1 MDLTPSWVTG
11 ANAPGCGF
19 PLDNLPC
26 AVAVIGGRAEP
37 VMGLGDRLI
46 RLRVLDEAGLL
57 PPSLAGRF
65 DAPVWN
71 RVMAAG
77 PAAWQALR
85 DRLVTLFAE
94 SGDEDLRGRPE
105 LAEAALIPMAGVGFA
120 LPVAVAEF
128 TDFYAGRHHAMN
140 VGTMLRGTNA
150 ALPPQWDWMPI
161 GYNGRA
167 SSVVVSGTPICRPR
181 GQILPEGAEA
191 PILAPSRR
199 VDFELELGA
208 VIGQGCEGPV
218 SVAEAEEMIF
228 GYTLLN
234 DWSARD
240 IQAWEY
246 RPLGPFL
253 SKSTATSIGP
263 WIVMAAALAPFRTAG
278 PEPVHTPLA
287 HLAEPHAMKLD
298 IALEAALA
306 PEAGE
311 PTTLTRTNA
320 AELSWSFPQQIA
332 HHASAGCPLR
342 VGDLIGSGTIS
353 GAATG
358 SRGSMLELSWGGR
371 KPVRLADGRERHF
384 LEDGD
389 EVILTGHARRG
400 TLTIGFGQCR
410 GRLLPARPERDAT
423 SRTG

>member
-1 MDLTPSWVTG
+1 MEPTPSWVTA
-11 ANAPGCGF
+11 ANAPGAEF

-26 AVAVIGGRAEP
+26 AVTVIEGRAEP

-46 RLRVLDEAGLL
+46 RLRVLDGAGLL
-57 PPSLAGRF
+57 PPALRGRF

-77 PAAWQALR
+77 PSAWHALR
-85 DRLVTLFAE
+85 ARLTALLAE
-94 SGDEDLRGRPE
+94 GGEDALRARPDI
-105 LAEAALIPMAGVGFA
+105 AEAALPPMAGADFA

-128 TDFYAGRHHAMN
+128 TDFYAGRHHALN
-140 VGTMLRGTNA
+140 VGTMLRGADA
-150 ALPPQWDWMPI
+150 ALPPQWDWMPM

-167 SSVVVSGTPICRPR
+167 SSVVISGTPVPRPR
-181 GQILPEGAEA
+181 GQIMPEDADTPIFA
-191 PILAPSRR
+191 PTRR
-199 VDFELELGA
+199 LDFELELGA

-218 SVAEAEEMIF
+218 TVAEAEEMIF
-228 GYTLLN
+228 GYVLLN

-253 SKSTATSIGP
+253 AKATATTVGP
-263 WIVMAAALAPFRTAG
+263 WIVMAGALAPFRVAG
-278 PEPVHTPLA
+278 PAPVHPPLA
-287 HLAEPHAMKLD
+287 HLAEPHVMKHD

-306 PEAGE
+306 PEGAAE
-311 PTTLTRTNA
+311 TTITRTNA

-332 HHASAGCPLR
+332 HHASGNCPMR

-353 GAATG
+353 GAAPEA
-358 SRGSMLELSWGGR
+358 RGSMLELSRGGR
-371 KPVRLADGRERHF
+371 EPVRLRDGHERSF

-389 EVILTGHARRG
+389 EVILSGRARRG
-400 TLTIGFGQCR
+400 TLTIGFGRCR
-410 GRLLPARPERDAT
+410 GRLLPARPLPGGARP
-423 SRTG
+423 R